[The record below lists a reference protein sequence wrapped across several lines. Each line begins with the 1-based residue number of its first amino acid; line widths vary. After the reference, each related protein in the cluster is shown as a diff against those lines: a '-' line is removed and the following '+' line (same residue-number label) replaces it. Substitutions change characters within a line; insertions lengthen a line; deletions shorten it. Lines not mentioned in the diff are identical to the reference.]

1 MWASTLLKVQA
12 ASGIFKF
19 KLFALRFWPS
29 KATQNTI
36 FISQSKLRNQENKLK
51 VFWVIKNILGNIPFS
66 KIKAKLLYLN
76 QLLKDTL
83 NTNIYFLFL

>member
-1 MWASTLLKVQA
+1 MYHIAKDHGQGPVYVASSLLKVQA

-51 VFWVIKNILGNIPFS
+51 VFWVIKNILRNIPFS
-66 KIKAKLLYLN
+66 KIKAKLLY
-76 QLLKDTL
+76 
-83 NTNIYFLFL
+83 

>member
-1 MWASTLLKVQA
+1 MDRGQFMWASTLLKVQA

-36 FISQSKLRNQENKLK
+36 FISQSKLKKKENKLK
-51 VFWVIKNILGNIPFS
+51 VFWVVKNILGITKNNFLKTP
-66 KIKAKLLYLN
+66 KI
-76 QLLKDTL
+76 
-83 NTNIYFLFL
+83 